1 MTKQEERIIERL
13 TNIQTKIATRNP
25 RDFLQSSYVLYNSIV
40 ESLDNV
46 MSAMR
51 SYGMDPEQHNKFK
64 TTLCKLVECIERET
78 RIEAL
83 EMLKGLVTLF
93 EERGHFGLC
102 WQIYCTVEDI
112 HKPRLRE
119 ILPAHLQSAVTL
131 MT

>member
-13 TNIQTKIATRNP
+13 ANIQTKIASRNP

-51 SYGMDPEQHNKFK
+51 SYGMDPEHHTKFK
-64 TTLCKLVECIERET
+64 TTLCKLVECIEGET

-93 EERGHFGLC
+93 DERGHFGLC
-102 WQIYCTVEDI
+102 WNVYCIVGDI
-112 HKPRLRE
+112 HKVRLKE
-119 ILPAHLQSAVTL
+119 VLPAHLQSAVTL